1 MLAIERILLPTDF
14 SDAAADAERRAR
26 ALARMFEA
34 ELHLLHVAGRGEL
47 DRLPDRLAQ
56 ADDETADRL
65 FSHVSSWL
73 GFAGSDADLDGS
85 LNGDPDGHLNGS
97 LDGDPEADRN
107 EPWGPARPGENAS
120 ENGAPRVTHAV
131 RGPSTP
137 HSGILQYADEIDAD
151 LIVIGTRGRGG
162 PAGPLLGSVADRVVR
177 RADRPVVTV
186 RPDVLTPDP
195 SAAAL
200 EGGQERLIVV
210 PVDFSEPTRTVVAHA
225 KYWAATFRSRVDL
238 VHVIDPP
245 GPPLYRID
253 RFRAN
258 LPDRAVQARS
268 RLQSLVEATKGP
280 PVDAAVHVLT
290 GKPAEEI
297 VGYARAQRAN
307 LILMA
312 THGASG
318 LGRYVLGGVTEQV
331 LRTAPCPVCAVESTG
346 RSLVPDAAAAFG
358 PRHPAAAGSGAPA
371 AAEAAE
377 DDGARPSEAPSR

>member
-65 FSHVSSWL
+65 FSHVSNWL
-73 GFAGSDADLDGS
+73 GFAGSDADLDG
-85 LNGDPDGHLNGS
+85 GLNGS
-97 LDGDPEADRN
+97 LNGGPGAAGN
-107 EPWGPARPGENAS
+107 ESWDTGRSSENAS

-186 RPDVLTPDP
+186 RPDVRTPDP

-200 EGGQERLIVV
+200 DGGQERLIVV

-290 GKPAEEI
+290 GQPAEEI

-346 RSLVPDAAAAFG
+346 RSLVPDGAAALG